1 MILNDP
7 LLLAEAIKRCESEPI
22 QYIGSIQRHGV
33 LLAVDAHSVVR
44 AVSANLSEII
54 DIAAQAALG
63 LAACLVL
70 GEHAWNSI
78 MALGVVQD
86 QPPVPLEVSIQRG
99 SVVIPKQ
106 TFIHRSA
113 HWLVIEIECIDQT
126 ERERKIDFELTS
138 RVLNAILA
146 DTENLATY
154 ADTLALNLRLLTG
167 FDRVM
172 VYQFDHAWN
181 GQVIAESDSGQVKSF
196 LGHHFPAS
204 DIPEPARRLYTKNLV
219 RILVDRDAASVPLLT
234 AQADL
239 NARAIDLSYSVLRSI
254 SPVHLKYLEN
264 LDVAASVS
272 VSLLQHGRL
281 WGLMVCHHRES
292 RGVPLKLRDTL
303 ELIARTAAIRLSALA
318 FDDSLHYQF
327 RLRETG
333 LGLLM
338 WAQNA
343 RNLAS
348 LDPLLQQ
355 LVFSLTQSTGLAV
368 VTPNES
374 CCFGQTPVMDEISG
388 LHNWLMSRMDSGRSF
403 STHALAVDFPEAS
416 GYVGLAA
423 GLLAIKQDD
432 SGKRMAL
439 WFRGESV
446 RSISWAGEAK
456 KHLVVDELGS
466 RLEPRRSFEL
476 WQETHR
482 GESLPWQAQEL
493 DAAQT
498 LSLTLDKILADEW
511 LRQSEESLRLAALV
525 YHSSSEAMVVTD
537 ANGAVVAINPAFSK
551 LTGYTLDEVKGRSLS
566 LLKSGRQDASY
577 YQAMWHAI
585 ETTGTWRGELWNKH
599 KTGEMY
605 AEFLIINTI
614 YDDSGAVWRRVG
626 LITNIT
632 TRKLAESEL
641 EQYQQNLE
649 QLVLSRTVE
658 LENARNEA
666 DSANRAKSSFLAN
679 MSHELRTPMSA
690 ILGLLKLL
698 QKTMLTR
705 QQLDYA
711 SKSEAAAKSL
721 LSLLNDILDLSKV
734 EAGKLT
740 LDPVPF
746 RMDRLISEL
755 TLILSANV
763 GAKNIEVLFDVD
775 AALPEVVV
783 GDSLRLKQV
792 LTNLGG
798 NAVKFTSDGQV
809 VVGMKLLEKE
819 AQCVVIEFTVRDT
832 GIGIALEHQSRIFG
846 IYSQAEVS
854 TTRRF
859 GGTGLGL
866 SISRRLVELMGGELK
881 FESELGVGSN
891 FYFRLTLP
899 VVVDIPPELV
909 VSVQIDPKTLTAL
922 VIDDNAV
929 ACDLTVAML
938 RAEGVQVEC
947 ARNGREAVQIIQTR
961 LREGL
966 SAFHVIFLDWKM
978 PDMDGW
984 ETARQ
989 IHDMQLTSA
998 QAASLLI
1005 MVTANS
1011 REMLSQRTEQE
1022 QKMIDGFLAKPVSAS
1037 MLLDAVVRA
1046 RSMDSKESQVGS
1058 SQRRLEGMRILVVE
1072 DNMVNQQVAD
1082 ELLSSEGALVS
1093 LAANGQ
1099 LGVESVAAADPQFD
1113 VVLMDIQMPVLDGHG
1128 ATQIIRKELGLT
1140 QLPVIA
1146 MSANVMASDRAAS
1159 LAIGMT
1165 DHVGK
1170 PFELAPLVTL
1180 LRRYAGWP
1188 ESG

>member
-1 MILNDP
+1 MTLNNP
-7 LLLAEAIKRCESEPI
+7 LLLADAIKRCEREPI
-22 QYIGSIQRHGV
+22 QYIGSIQSHGV

-99 SVVIPKQ
+99 SVMIPKQ
-106 TFIHRSA
+106 AFIHRSDP
-113 HWLVIEIECIDQT
+113 WLVIEIECIDQT
-126 ERERKIDFELTS
+126 ERERKIDFERTS

-146 DTENLATY
+146 DTENLETY
-154 ADTLALNLRLLTG
+154 ADRLAKKLRLLTG
-167 FDRVM
+167 FDRIM

-181 GQVIAESDSGQVKSF
+181 GQVIAESHSGQVRSF

-239 NARAIDLSYSVLRSI
+239 NASSIDLSYSVLRSI

-355 LVFSLTQSTGLAV
+355 LVFSLAQSTGLAV
-368 VTPNES
+368 VTPNQS
-374 CCFGQTPVMDEISG
+374 CCFGQTPVMEEISA
-388 LHNWLMSRMDSGRSF
+388 LHTWLMSRMDSGRSF
-403 STHALAVDFPEAS
+403 STHALAVDFPEAR

-439 WFRGESV
+439 WFRGEVV
-446 RSISWAGEAK
+446 RSISWAGEA
-456 KHLVVDELGS
+456 HLVVDELGS
-466 RLEPRRSFEL
+466 RLEPRRSFERWL
-476 WQETHR
+476 ETNR

-498 LSLTLDKILADEW
+498 LSLTLDKILADQW

-525 YHSSSEAMVVTD
+525 YQSSSEAMVVTD
-537 ANGAVVAINPAFSK
+537 ANGAVIAINPAFSK
-551 LTGYTLDEVKGRSLS
+551 LTGYTIEEVKGRSLS
-566 LLKSGRQDASY
+566 LLKSGRQDDAY

-599 KTGEMY
+599 KNGEMY
-605 AEFLIINTI
+605 AELLVINTI
-614 YDDSGAVWRRVG
+614 YDDRGAVWRRVG

-690 ILGLLKLL
+690 VLGMLNLL
-698 QKTMLTR
+698 QKTTLTR

-755 TLILSANV
+755 SLILSANV
-763 GAKNIEVLFDVD
+763 GGKNVEVLFDVD
-775 AALPEVVV
+775 AALPKVVL

-798 NAVKFTSDGQV
+798 NAVKFTSDGHV

-819 AQCVVIEFTVRDT
+819 AQRVEIEFSVRDT

-846 IYSQAEVS
+846 VYSQAEIS

-881 FESELGVGSN
+881 FESELGVGSK
-891 FYFRLTLP
+891 FHFRLTLP

-909 VSVQIDPKTLTAL
+909 VPVQIDPKTLTAL
-922 VIDDNAV
+922 VVDDSAV

-938 RAEGVQVEC
+938 RAEGVQVDC
-947 ARNGREAVQIIQTR
+947 AHNGHEAVQMIQTR

-966 SAFHVIFLDWKM
+966 SAFQVIFLDWKM
-978 PDMDGW
+978 QDMDGW

-989 IHDMQLTSA
+989 IRDMQRTSA
-998 QAASLLI
+998 LAASLLI

-1022 QKMIDGFLAKPVSAS
+1022 QGMIDGFLAKPVSAS
-1037 MLLDAVVRA
+1037 MLLDAVVRS
-1046 RSMDSKESQVGS
+1046 RSSGAKESQVGS

-1072 DNMVNQQVAD
+1072 DNLVNQQVAD

-1113 VVLMDIQMPVLDGHG
+1113 VVLMDIQMPVLDGYG
-1128 ATQIIRKELGLT
+1128 ATQVIRHELGLT
-1140 QLPVIA
+1140 RLPVIA
-1146 MSANVMASDRAAS
+1146 MSANVMASDRAAC

-1188 ESG
+1188 EAG